1 MIMMMIQG
9 EKKSYDHRAY
19 ALLYKQHRYIK
30 HPGVLAAAF
39 FLNYY
44 VLSRLVFIFHE
55 GGMETFVNSKSIS
68 TLAFGFT

>member
-1 MIMMMIQG
+1 MITMMIRG

-68 TLAFGFT
+68 TFAFGFT